1 MSRARGRRLANSA
14 WAAARTAAAWQ
25 GDWSDPRY
33 STAANLGLRLVAAAP
48 GTAGYSAGHP
58 LAEPAAS
65 AALEARAAAIDAA
78 FAGVTAAIEALAPRQ
93 FDEGFAAEATRRLA
107 DGLGIDVAPDRL
119 AASWTRPLDLVA
131 LQAEAVVRVF
141 ARLVGEAGDRAR
153 GGQIE
158 GEPAAA
164 VIARWGFHAI
174 DVSTCADGR
183 VAGLLDHVL
192 RVPGAVVTARRSHA
206 GAMFPVAQSLAQ
218 WERIELGRLREGR
231 PNPAGAGT
239 RYLKIGVYH
248 YSSRDPQ
255 HEGCAAHGSDD
266 ARAAGLLL
274 GRLEAFAAAVERRH
288 GAGDSV
294 ALLLVG
300 MDTDTDA
307 IRVHVPGP
315 DGRIDIG
322 RFVSSLEL
330 HTRTAALSREAAK
343 QEVRAAVAEAAGTA
357 QDDPATEGMRWF
369 CGYLLKNN
377 IAQVEA
383 VRSRFGGAYPEAG
396 HDERLIII
404 GDPVDDVQLRNLAF
418 QAQMASL
425 EEGAG
430 DLDVGLR
437 ILGTR
442 LAPQGLA
449 VPVLVLRT
457 HDAEI
462 PGDEDR
468 AASAALAMQAAIAAR
483 HASRGPRVLSVAAV
497 RAAGGGPLRIISPAL
512 SSARPGCGCGGM
524 HA

>member
-1 MSRARGRRLANSA
+1 LA
-14 WAAARTAAAWQ
+14 
-25 GDWSDPRY
+25 D
-33 STAANLGLRLVAAAP
+33 
-48 GTAGYSAGHP
+48 
-58 LAEPAAS
+58 PAAS
-65 AALEARAAAIDAA
+65 DALVARASAIETAFKAVTATVAGLATRQFDPEFAA
-78 FAGVTAAIEALAPRQ
+78 FAA
-93 FDEGFAAEATRRLA
+93 
-107 DGLGIDVAPDRL
+107 DRL
-119 AASWTRPLDLVA
+119 RSALGVEIARERFDAAWNRPLDLVA

-153 GGQIE
+153 NALVE
-158 GEPAAA
+158 GEPATE

-174 DVSTCADGR
+174 DISACADGR

-192 RVPGAVVTARRSHA
+192 RVPAPVVTARRSYA
-206 GAMFPVAQSLAQ
+206 GAMFPVAETLGQ
-218 WERIELGRLREGR
+218 WERVELRRLREGR

-248 YSSRDPQ
+248 YSSRDPR

-274 GRLEAFAAAVERRH
+274 GRLEDFAAAVERRH
-288 GAGDSV
+288 GAGDGV

-300 MDTDTDA
+300 LDTDTDA

-315 DGRIDIG
+315 DGRIDTD

-396 HDERLIII
+396 HDEKLIVI

-418 QAQMASL
+418 QAQMASV

-430 DLDVGLR
+430 DLVVGLR
-437 ILGTR
+437 ILATR
-442 LAPQGLA
+442 LSPQGLA
-449 VPVLVLRT
+449 VPVLILRAY
-457 HDAEI
+457 DPEI
-462 PGDEDR
+462 PGDEER
-468 AASAALAMQAAIAAR
+468 AASAALAMRAAVAAR
-483 HASRGPRVLSVAAV
+483 HAGASRGLRVLPVAAV
-497 RAAGGGPLRIISPAL
+497 RAAEGGPLRIISPDC
-512 SSARPGCGCGGM
+512 SSAGQGCDCGGR